1 MARAQLVVEELKK
14 CGITHVVWL
23 PDSETKYMYD
33 ALVATPEL
41 SLVPVCREGESFA
54 IAAGL
59 YLGGKNPAVLI
70 QNTGF
75 LESGDALRGT
85 VLALKMPLL
94 VMIGYRGYHGMLAGK
109 KPVDTAAV
117 YTEPILKA
125 WGLPYY
131 LVDTDQDVGNISL
144 AYKEA
149 RETSQPVV
157 ALIGREYAS

>member
-14 CGITHVVWL
+14 CGITHVAWL
-23 PDSETKYMYD
+23 PDSESIYMYE
-33 ALVATPEL
+33 ALIATPEL
-41 SLVPVCREGESFA
+41 SLIPVCREGETFA

-70 QNTGF
+70 QNTGL

-85 VLALKMPLL
+85 VLALEIPLL
-94 VMIGYRGYHGMLAGK
+94 LMVGYRGYHGLVAGK
-109 KPVDTAAV
+109 KPPDTAAV

-125 WGLPYY
+125 WGLHHY
-131 LVDTDQDVGNISL
+131 LVDTDQDVGKIAL

-149 RETSQPVV
+149 QETSKPVV
-157 ALIGREYAS
+157 VLIGREYV